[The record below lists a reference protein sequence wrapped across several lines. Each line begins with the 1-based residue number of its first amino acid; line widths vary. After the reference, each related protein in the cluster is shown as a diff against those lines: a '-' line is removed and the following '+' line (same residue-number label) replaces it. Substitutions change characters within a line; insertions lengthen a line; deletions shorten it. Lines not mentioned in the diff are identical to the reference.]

1 MKNKIK
7 NWKCHERVVCSMV
20 KEILIGKVVF
30 PQRIKGDIREEEE
43 ISGKSMPG
51 EGNSVSKTLRLEYAC
66 CV

>member
-30 PQRIKGDIREEEE
+30 PIKELKVIYEKRK
-43 ISGKSMPG
+43 KSQG
-51 EGNSVSKTLRLEYAC
+51 RVCQVKVT
-66 CV
+66 V